1 MYLSLRT
8 NISSLKNLNNATAQ
22 PSVFLPRQTVL
33 LMNEKCTVL
42 LVIEMERQTVQPVS
56 RVAALLTGSVDNAL
70 SPQCPY

>member
-1 MYLSLRT
+1 MFSH
-8 NISSLKNLNNATAQ
+8 ISSLKNLKNATVK
-22 PSVFLPRQTVL
+22 PSVFLPRKSVR

-42 LVIEMERQTVQPVS
+42 LVIEMERQTEQPVS